1 MGISLVELSKRL
13 GKNRGTISRAA
24 KEGRIPRLSDGTFDF
39 DEVVSYLR
47 KTEDP
52 ARYGSLLSEIDKPD
66 DDGVAGDELQPD
78 TITTKEQARAAISLV
93 QSVLAEEGRKVD
105 GAITFD
111 DARTANEI
119 LKARKTLRE
128 IEQTEGRLLPRDEVI
143 KHVAGAFNNYRNE
156 LRQLPARFGAQIAA
170 DAECDV
176 TKLDAALTKVIND
189 YLDRL
194 AAPVVRAGD

>member
-39 DEVVSYLR
+39 DEVVSHLR

-52 ARYGSLLSEIDKPD
+52 ARYGSLLSEIDKST

-128 IEQTEGRLLPRDEVI
+128 IEQAEGLWLPRDEVV
-143 KHVAGAFNNYRNE
+143 KHVASAFTNYRNE
-156 LRQLPARFGAQIAA
+156 IRQMPARFGAQIAA
-170 DAECDV
+170 EAECDV

-189 YLDRL
+189 YLNRL
-194 AAPVVRAGD
+194 AAPVVRTGD